1 MAVAAAFIVLTG
13 CEDQHEKEE
22 IVPPAK
28 AFVELSESVI
38 EVKSTGSDEP
48 ATRTVTITSS
58 EDWKI
63 SGASLWIRL
72 SAIKGKSG
80 QEVTFT
86 IDPNNTREVKTCT
99 FEVSAGNSEPV
110 LLEVKSIPPDYLNL
124 LSDRSVTVPADGGD
138 VTVRYESNIETG
150 YEFSPEVSWI
160 TETSSENGQF
170 AFHVEPNEDGENR
183 SVTITLKAEG
193 VKPVSVTVSQAKK
206 IVAGDTP
213 YFNGEDEEL
222 VLALQHMGW
231 ISEESTEDGYE
242 VLGPGLEGQ
251 LLELTNDNYEI
262 ETVSGLGAFPAL
274 TSITIDNSMIW
285 AIDLADCTGIT
296 SLEFE
301 GSGYTI
307 ASIAFGN
314 NPITTF
320 TMEVGYYVDWSG
332 ETFDLVISGANIETI
347 NANRFSNFNEGMGTL
362 DVSGCPKLKELH
374 AKRGTY
380 RTGSKPYCA
389 DALKTIYVSQAQL
402 DAYNDGTL
410 SIERYEQFSQH
421 ETDKAPTTE
430 ITVR

>member
-1 MAVAAAFIVLTG
+1 MAVAAALLVFAG
-13 CEDQHEKEE
+13 CKNVSGEEDIPRPSE
-22 IVPPAK
+22 
-28 AFVELSESVI
+28 AFVELSEYVI
-38 EVKSTGSDEP
+38 EAKSTGGSQP
-48 ATRTVTITSS
+48 ITKSVTITSS

-86 IDPNNTREVKTCT
+86 VDPNNTREIKTCT

-124 LSDRSVTVPADGGD
+124 LSNRNVTVPSDGGD
-138 VTVRYESNIETG
+138 VIVRYESNIEID
-150 YEFSPEVSWI
+150 YEFSPDVDWI
-160 TETSSENGQF
+160 KETSREEGQF
-170 AFHVEPNEDGENR
+170 VFNVSPNDDEENR
-183 SVTITLKAEG
+183 SVRISLKAEG
-193 VKPVSVTVSQAKK
+193 VNPVSVTVSQAKK
-206 IVAGDTP
+206 IVIGDTP
-213 YFNGEDEEL
+213 YFQSEDEEL
-222 VLALQHMGW
+222 VLALQKMGW
-231 ISEESTEDGYE
+231 ISDESTEAGYE
-242 VLGPGLEGQ
+242 VLEPGLQGE

-274 TSITIDNSMIW
+274 TSIKIDNNCIW
-285 AIDLADCTGIT
+285 TIDLADCTGIT
-296 SLEFE
+296 TLEFE
-301 GSGYTI
+301 GSGYSI

-314 NPITTF
+314 NPISTF
-320 TMEVGYYVDWSG
+320 TMEVGYYYDLFG
-332 ETFDLVISGANIETI
+332 DPYELVISGANIGTI

-389 DALKTIYVSQAQL
+389 NALEKIVVTQAQL
-402 DAYNDGTL
+402 DAYNAGKL

-430 ITVR
+430 ITVK